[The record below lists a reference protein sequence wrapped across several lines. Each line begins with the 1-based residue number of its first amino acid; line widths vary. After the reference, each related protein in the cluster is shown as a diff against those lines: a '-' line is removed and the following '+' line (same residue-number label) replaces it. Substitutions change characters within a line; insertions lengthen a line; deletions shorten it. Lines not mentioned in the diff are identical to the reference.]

1 MTPLPL
7 PTTMVLAHYHTM
19 TERIEKLCKAIENEH
34 NCSAK
39 HAGSVFV
46 TVMDGLLKVWK
57 GSLEVFLLEGHRE
70 ATICYGWREFDGQE
84 VKYVTVL
91 EIPPVN
97 SPESAVRAAI
107 ARATEK

>member
-1 MTPLPL
+1 MKTLKIIAAAAL
-7 PTTMVLAHYHTM
+7 YDTM
-19 TERIEKLCKAIENEH
+19 TERIENLCKAIENEH
-34 NCSAK
+34 NCNAK

-46 TVMDGLLKVWK
+46 TVMDELLKVWE
-57 GSLEVFLLEGHRE
+57 GSIEVFLLEGHRE

-107 ARATEK
+107 ARATKK